1 MKRKKKKDI
10 DKEIARL
17 KQEQHNA
24 IESVKRQLDNP
35 YTKSGKRVE
44 ILLLFKRVWDDDTYE
59 NINKYQKWWKD
70 LRRLAKDE

>member
-1 MKRKKKKDI
+1 MKKKKKKDI

-17 KQEQHNA
+17 KQEQYNA

-35 YTKSGKRVE
+35 YTSSGKRVE
-44 ILLLFKRVWDDDTYE
+44 ILLLFKRVWDDDTYD
-59 NINKYQKWWKD
+59 NIKKYQKWWKD